1 LQACRRTISP
11 GMLVELQAD
20 LRPPQ
25 EPRER
30 TLARLNRLA
39 PHVPAVQ
46 LQQVEAPRKHVP
58 VTVTPAQPLEDRQ
71 AAFITRHRL
80 AVDDAAVARPIRAEG
95 AQAFGGRALSLS

>member
-1 LQACRRTISP
+1 MPQDDIARHRDV
-11 GMLVELQAD
+11 LVELQAD

-25 EPRER
+25 EARER

-58 VTVTPAQPLEDRQ
+58 VTVTPAQPPVSTAFNETKPAT
-71 AAFITRHRL
+71 AALF
-80 AVDDAAVARPIRAEG
+80 
-95 AQAFGGRALSLS
+95 